1 VTEGVEVRYGNGTGQ
16 LIRLAKHGE
25 VILTAGAINTP
36 KILMRSGIGPRDTLK
51 KAGLPLK
58 KHLPRVGMNLQ
69 DHPVIGITFASDM
82 PQVVDL
88 K

>member
-1 VTEGVEVRYGNGTGQ
+1 MTEGVEVRYSNGTAQ

-25 VILTAGAINTP
+25 VIVTAGAINTP
-36 KILMRSGIGPRDTLK
+36 KILMLSGLGNRDTLEK
-51 KAGLPLK
+51 VDLPVK

-69 DHPVIGITFASDM
+69 DHPVIGMTFECELPRA
-82 PQVVDL
+82 VDL

>member
-1 VTEGVEVRYGNGTGQ
+1 MRYGNGTVQ
-16 LIRLAKHGE
+16 IIRLAKDGE
-25 VILTAGAINTP
+25 IIVTAGAINTP
-36 KILMRSGIGPRDTLK
+36 KILMLSGLGHRDILK

-69 DHPVIGITFASDM
+69 DHPVVGMTFECKLPATF
-82 PQVVDL
+82 DL